1 MGLSSR
7 FSSRWWIILVCA
19 GGLAVAASAY
29 RLQWQYSEPPS
40 TFDIASLTFPVTV
53 EGIQAGS
60 PERLRFLLESWPPGT
75 TLDIQPDD
83 GLPQDITL
91 ALRQGPVSLI
101 LTGLGGMV
109 FLAVAVLFFAFRYRQ
124 PGIDGFF
131 WISFLY
137 GLSIMVGGIYFPR
150 EDAWPVAFF
159 NLVQMTCLAFLPV
172 TFLRLAL
179 QFPRRSAVLDRH
191 RWLLPTLF
199 TFSGLLVLWQA
210 MVFFRYSTAPGPLN
224 EPALVPA
231 LITAD
236 LFLVT
241 LTLSGV
247 VLFAA
252 RSRHLEMTRDRDQV
266 RWLLWGF
273 AIGAA
278 PYVFLRTLPQLVGL
292 PTLMP
297 PHVDRVIELAI
308 PLSFVMAVV
317 RHQFL
322 DIDVIIR
329 RSLLYGLL
337 AASLLAV
344 YLTAGVVFG
353 KLLGTPQGMDPWILP
368 VILGLG
374 AGITFLPLRRALGGW
389 IDRTFFKIAHDHDR
403 TIDNLDRDLAK
414 VADPESVGKRVLARV
429 ATALMPDHLTVVI
442 RQGSDALV
450 MGDLEAATATWALTA
465 FPDTRIFLAAA
476 PRSTSRP
483 ELERPDFPL
492 DLLEEGVVLYQ
503 PLFQGEKVLGAILLG
518 HRSTGRRYVAQDLT
532 FLASCAGVADRH
544 LERIALLQTVAE
556 ESLARKRLAE
566 LDRLKSEF
574 LAQVAHDLRTP
585 VAGITWSARNL
596 LEGLVGEL
604 TPDQADYMGSIAT
617 SGAHLNRLV
626 DNLLEISRLEE
637 ARQRLV
643 LSEFQATEVWSEAM
657 ATVRPLAESKDVTLE
672 LVRSDEE
679 VPLVR
684 GHRDKMI
691 EVTVNLLD
699 NAVKYTAPGTV
710 VTITVESAT
719 EDTLTMGLRDR
730 GPGLRGQKPEELL
743 GRFAQGEPSPHS
755 SRKGFGLGLHIAAT
769 YIELMGGR
777 LEAADHPDGGAVFTC
792 ILPLA
797 GTPAGD
803 PQQGDE
809 P

>member
-1 MGLSSR
+1 
-7 FSSRWWIILVCA
+7 
-19 GGLAVAASAY
+19 
-29 RLQWQYSEPPS
+29 
-40 TFDIASLTFPVTV
+40 
-53 EGIQAGS
+53 
-60 PERLRFLLESWPPGT
+60 
-75 TLDIQPDD
+75 
-83 GLPQDITL
+83 
-91 ALRQGPVSLI
+91 
-101 LTGLGGMV
+101 LTG
-109 FLAVAVLFFAFRYRQ
+109 
-124 PGIDGFF
+124 
-131 WISFLY
+131 
-137 GLSIMVGGIYFPR
+137 
-150 EDAWPVAFF
+150 
-159 NLVQMTCLAFLPV
+159 
-172 TFLRLAL
+172 
-179 QFPRRSAVLDRH
+179 
-191 RWLLPTLF
+191 
-199 TFSGLLVLWQA
+199 
-210 MVFFRYSTAPGPLN
+210 
-224 EPALVPA
+224 
-231 LITAD
+231 
-236 LFLVT
+236 
-241 LTLSGV
+241 V
-247 VLFAA
+247 VIFAA
-252 RSRHLEMTRDRDQV
+252 RSRHLELTRDRDQV

-278 PYVFLRTLPQLVGL
+278 PYVFLRTLPQLMGL

-322 DIDVIIR
+322 EIDVIIR

-337 AASLLAV
+337 AATLLAV
-344 YLTAGVVFG
+344 YLVAGVVFG
-353 KLLGTPQGMDPWILP
+353 RWLGLPQGMDPWIPP

-374 AGITFLPLRRALGGW
+374 AGISFLPLRRSLGGW
-389 IDRTFFKIAHDHDR
+389 IDRTFFKLAHDHDR
-403 TIDNLDRDLAK
+403 TLDNLDHDLSG
-414 VADPESVGKRVLARV
+414 VADPDSVGVRVQARI
-429 ATALMPDHLTVVI
+429 ATALKPEHLTVVI
-442 RQGSDALV
+442 KQGPESTV
-450 MGDLEAATATWALTA
+450 VGDLDSATATWALTA

-483 ELERPDFPL
+483 ELERNDFPL
-492 DLLEEGVVLYQ
+492 DLLEEGVILYQ
-503 PLFQGEKVLGAILLG
+503 PLFQGEKILGAILLG
-518 HRSTGRRYVAQDLT
+518 PRATGRRYVAQDLA
-532 FLASCAGVADRH
+532 FLASCARVADRH

-626 DNLLEISRLEE
+626 DNLLEISRLED
-637 ARQRLV
+637 ARQSLV
-643 LSEFQATEVWSEAM
+643 IADFQAAEVWSEAM
-657 ATVRPLAESKDVTLE
+657 TTVRPLAEAKDVTLE
-672 LVRSDEE
+672 MVRPDEG

-710 VTITVESAT
+710 VTVTVESPKA
-719 EDTLTMGLRDR
+719 DTLTVALRDR
-730 GPGLRGQKPEELL
+730 GPGLCGQRPKDLL

-769 YIELMGGR
+769 YLDLMGGR
-777 LEAADHPDGGAVFTC
+777 LEAGDHPDGGAVFTC

-797 GTPAGD
+797 GSPAGV